1 MTLSYLAKYSMTR
14 ALSATAELFVD
25 FQYDVTLLSRVSTLT
40 RNIGIASLSVRPS
53 FCLCVRPSAAFR
65 YSMKTVNILS

>member
-25 FQYDVTLLSRVSTLT
+25 FQYDVT